1 MDLNGVRLHR
11 NLYVMRMHG
20 VSVKCPMPG
29 AAQMVAVQALL
40 IENVASLGQDY
51 PLDLSI
57 LISGGKETN

>member
-1 MDLNGVRLHR
+1 MDLNGVWLHW

-20 VSVKCPMPG
+20 VPVERLMPG
-29 AAQMVAVQALL
+29 TAQMMAVQAWL
-40 IENVASLGQDY
+40 IENVASLGQDN